1 MRKFLP
7 SYEGPYFIVG
17 VLDDLVYRIKKGQRM
32 KMKVVHH
39 DKLKAYHSRTALDN
53 SWTFREAGTWAPAP
67 APSSDPSSSEIDS
80 NPLDLWGTS
89 PETED
94 PVVEALPGLFSPPP
108 SPSSSQLPCH
118 PTEPSL
124 EEAWTPCTARGE
136 VAHPLLNPSASTP
149 EEPQS
154 S

>member
-1 MRKFLP
+1 
-7 SYEGPYFIVG
+7 
-17 VLDDLVYRIKKGQRM
+17 M
-32 KMKVVHH
+32 KIDVVHH

-53 SWTFREAGTWAPAP
+53 GWVLRESETWTPVEKAP
-67 APSSDPSSSEIDS
+67 PSSDPSSSETDIR
-80 NPLDLWGTS
+80 PFDLWGTS

-149 EEPQS
+149 EDPQS